1 MSTAIAESIP
11 ATPEAPAST
20 PSLATALYGGPAA
33 DAHTEPSTQTTPA
46 QTQDT
51 EPAPAKPDA
60 SPPAPAKPEDPPQ
73 APEDSPEVKQLK
85 DDLARQTA
93 ASKRQ
98 GRETAELKQQL
109 KELMQKHDEL
119 IARANGEEPPKKA
132 EPTAEQV
139 AAQADFRGRER
150 SSKAVAANLFG
161 EKALVDVYGD
171 DTLPTS
177 ETPYAQLANAKPWV
191 HFEVTHHDQPAVAAI
206 MALKREA
213 FIQQYGD
220 DPTKWAEKIVAA
232 HKPKLFEEFQK
243 QLTTPP
249 VGSPVPSVTEAR
261 NAGGS
266 TTKREKSLADYLY
279 GGG

>member
-11 ATPEAPAST
+11 ATPATPAET

-33 DAHTEPSTQTTPA
+33 DAHAEPSAQTTPA

-51 EPAPAKPDA
+51 EPAPTKSDA
-60 SPPAPAKPEDPPQ
+60 SPPAPAKHDDPPK
-73 APEDSPEVKQLK
+73 AADEPLDVKQLK
-85 DDLARQTA
+85 EQLASQTA
-93 ASKRQ
+93 ASKRY

-109 KELMQKHDEL
+109 KDLMQKHEEL

-132 EPTAEQV
+132 EPTPEQI

-150 SSKAVAANLFG
+150 SSKAVAASLFG
-161 EKALVDVYGD
+161 DKALVDVYGD
-171 DTLPTS
+171 DTLPTT
-177 ETPYAQLANAKPWV
+177 ETPYAVLAKEKPWV

-206 MALKREA
+206 MALRRES
-213 FIQQYGD
+213 FFKQYGD
-220 DPTKWAEKIVAA
+220 DPTKWEDKIVSA

-266 TTKREKSLADYLY
+266 TTKREKSLADFLY
-279 GGG
+279 GG